1 MRLTLYWKLLLGFGL
16 IIFVLTAANVYV
28 VFQLVD
34 VSSATRIT
42 ITRDVQSVDLT
53 KQLRTLLYDEERYAQ
68 KFLVTRDTTYRNL
81 FNDQKRAALAI
92 LTSLA
97 RSVTDSVERNR
108 ILSTTERHGWFL
120 DAVTATYNA
129 SPPMEQ
135 LIQRQEAMMDTL
147 DIVYRDLEEMVKAR
161 QHAVQQTVVA
171 AENSAQSAAEVA
183 LLLTIGALFL
193 AGAIALAL
201 TQSITV
207 PLRSV
212 VRATDEVARGT
223 FTHVSVKAK
232 GEIGRLADAFN
243 HMGARL
249 RSAQEARVE
258 MMHHISHE
266 IRMPLQTMHSA
277 YYLLN
282 EGEAGPV
289 TEEQKKLLATMR
301 DNIDKI
307 TRFSNQFLDLAR
319 IEAGMME
326 FEIVPTDLYSV
337 VAQLIDDARV
347 IAARKD
353 VKVDFEG
360 NPVPLVK
367 ANPDQCGQVFSNLL
381 NNAVKYTDA
390 GGNVVV
396 SLRATNSL
404 VRCAVKD
411 TGVGI
416 SQEEIKNIFQKF
428 YRARNAGR
436 RGGTGIGLALVQAL
450 VKGMGGQITV
460 ESAPGEGSTFVV
472 EFPIAI
478 T

>member
-1 MRLTLYWKLLLGFGL
+1 MRLTLYWKLVLGFGL

-28 VFQLVD
+28 LFQLVD
-34 VSSATRIT
+34 VSSATRQT
-42 ITRDVQSVDLT
+42 ITRDVQSVDMT

-92 LTSLA
+92 LATLSQ
-97 RSVTDSVERNR
+97 SVTDSAERSR
-108 ILSTTERHGWFL
+108 VASTMQRHAWFL
-120 DAVTATYNA
+120 DAVMATYSANL
-129 SPPMEQ
+129 PMERLVQ
-135 LIQRQEAMMDTL
+135 AQEAMMDTL
-147 DIVYRDLEEMVKAR
+147 DIVYRDLEEVVKAR
-161 QHAVQQTVVA
+161 QRAEQHTVIVA
-171 AENSAQSAAEVA
+171 QESAQSAAEVS

-207 PLRSV
+207 PLRSL

-223 FTHVSVKAK
+223 FTSVQVKSR

-243 HMGARL
+243 HMGVRL
-249 RSAQEARVE
+249 RHAQEARVE

-289 TEEQKKLLATMR
+289 TEEQKKLLTTFR

-319 IEAGMME
+319 IEVGMME
-326 FEIVPTDLYSV
+326 FEIVPTDLRAV
-337 VAQLIDDARV
+337 LTQLIEDARV
-347 IAARKD
+347 VAARKD
-353 VKVDFEG
+353 VRVDFDG
-360 NPVPLVK
+360 DVVPFVK
-367 ANPDQCGQVFSNLL
+367 ANPDRCGQIFSNLL

-390 GGNVVV
+390 GGSVVV
-396 SLRATNSL
+396 SLRAADSC

-416 SQEEIKNIFQKF
+416 SQEEIKHIFQKF

-450 VKGMGGQITV
+450 VHGMGGTISV
-460 ESAPGEGSTFVV
+460 ESSPGQGSTFVV